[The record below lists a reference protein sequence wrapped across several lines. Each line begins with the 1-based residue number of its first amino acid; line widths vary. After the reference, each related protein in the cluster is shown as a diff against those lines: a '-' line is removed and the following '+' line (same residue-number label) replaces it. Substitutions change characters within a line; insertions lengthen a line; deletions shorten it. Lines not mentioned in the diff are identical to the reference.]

1 MWGSVT
7 VSATGAMAEPSHES
21 GRPLE
26 LEDRRA
32 RVPAE
37 EVSKGPVPVSPLV
50 MERWA
55 IVLRRH
61 RAGYA
66 GYEQVDPRALEL
78 ARRSQPPDTS
88 MLRLLVG
95 RLRSL
100 GRADKGDQRPPNPA

>member
-1 MWGSVT
+1 
-7 VSATGAMAEPSHES
+7 MAEPLHPS

-32 RVPAE
+32 RAADEKSPKR
-37 EVSKGPVPVSPLV
+37 SIPVSPLV
-50 MERWA
+50 LERWA

-78 ARRSQPPDTS
+78 ARRSHPADTS
-88 MLRLLVG
+88 MLNSLVG
-95 RLRSL
+95 RLRSF
-100 GRADKGDQRPPNPA
+100 GRGRKGDSRPSKPA

>member
-1 MWGSVT
+1 MT
-7 VSATGAMAEPSHES
+7 EPLHPS

-26 LEDRRA
+26 LEDRRSRTA
-32 RVPAE
+32 AE
-37 EVSKGPVPVSPLV
+37 KSSQRSIPVSPLA

-66 GYEQVDPRALEL
+66 GYEQVDPQALEL
-78 ARRSQPPDTS
+78 ARRSHPADTS
-88 MLRLLVG
+88 MLKSLVG

-100 GRADKGDQRPPNPA
+100 GRGRQGDPRPPKPA

>member
-1 MWGSVT
+1 
-7 VSATGAMAEPSHES
+7 MAEPSHPS

-32 RVPAE
+32 RTAPEAAAK
-37 EVSKGPVPVSPLV
+37 SSTAVSPLV

-78 ARRSQPPDTS
+78 ARRGHPADTT
-88 MLRLLVG
+88 MLKSLVG
-95 RLRSL
+95 CLRSL
-100 GRADKGDQRPPNPA
+100 GLSGKDTPRPPKPA

>member
-1 MWGSVT
+1 
-7 VSATGAMAEPSHES
+7 MAEPSHPS

-32 RVPAE
+32 RT
-37 EVSKGPVPVSPLV
+37 GPETAAKSPITVSPLV

-66 GYEQVDPRALEL
+66 GYEQVDSRALEL
-78 ARRSQPPDTS
+78 ARRSHPADTT
-88 MLRLLVG
+88 MLKSLVG

-100 GRADKGDQRPPNPA
+100 GRSGKGAPRPPKSA

>member
-1 MWGSVT
+1 
-7 VSATGAMAEPSHES
+7 
-21 GRPLE
+21 
-26 LEDRRA
+26 
-32 RVPAE
+32 
-37 EVSKGPVPVSPLV
+37 

-78 ARRSQPPDTS
+78 ARRSQRPDTS
-88 MLRLLVG
+88 MLKSLMG

-100 GRADKGDQRPPNPA
+100 GRGGGQGGLTPPNPT

>member
-1 MWGSVT
+1 
-7 VSATGAMAEPSHES
+7 MAEPSHQS

-32 RVPAE
+32 RAAADGT
-37 EVSKGPVPVSPLV
+37 KGTVRVSPLV

-66 GYEQVDPRALEL
+66 GYEQVDPRALDL
-78 ARRSQPPDTS
+78 ARGSQPPSTS
-88 MLRLLVG
+88 MLGSLVG
-95 RLRSL
+95 RLRSF
-100 GRADKGDQRPPNPA
+100 GRANKRDQSPPNPR

>member
-1 MWGSVT
+1 MP
-7 VSATGAMAEPSHES
+7 VSTKGAMAEPSHPS

-26 LEDRRA
+26 LEDRRSRA
-32 RVPAE
+32 PAE
-37 EVSKGPVPVSPLV
+37 TVSKRPMPLSPLA

-66 GYEQVDPRALEL
+66 GYEQVDPRALAL
-78 ARRSQPPDTS
+78 ARRSHPADTS
-88 MLRLLVG
+88 MLKSLVG

-100 GRADKGDQRPPNPA
+100 GQGRKGEPRPSKPA

>member
-1 MWGSVT
+1 
-7 VSATGAMAEPSHES
+7 MAEPSHPS

-32 RVPAE
+32 RAPAE
-37 EVSKGPVPVSPLV
+37 TASKKPMPLSPLA

-66 GYEQVDPRALEL
+66 GYEQVDPRALAL
-78 ARRSQPPDTS
+78 ARRSHPADTS
-88 MLRLLVG
+88 MFKSLVG
-95 RLRSL
+95 RLRSFGQ
-100 GRADKGDQRPPNPA
+100 GRKGEPRPSKPA